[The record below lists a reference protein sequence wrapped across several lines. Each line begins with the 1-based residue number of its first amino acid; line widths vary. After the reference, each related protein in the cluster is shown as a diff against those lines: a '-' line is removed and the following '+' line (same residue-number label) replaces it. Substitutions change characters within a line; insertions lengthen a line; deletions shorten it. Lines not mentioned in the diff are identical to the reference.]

1 MRKVLAWLLSALVAF
16 GLPAAYCRGQA
27 PLLPP
32 VAAAPAQVPTCKV
45 LRVVD
50 GDTVILLLDGQ
61 AVRVRLIG
69 VNTPETVDPRKPV
82 ERFGREAT
90 RFLKELAEG
99 KSVRVAYEP
108 GPSRL
113 DRYGRTLAYLYLE
126 PGRLFINREIV
137 ARRYGFAYVKY
148 PFQFMEDF
156 RAAERSA
163 RENRLGLW
171 APEAGIAAHG
181 PAEMTVYVTRT
192 GKKYHRDGCR
202 SLAKGAMEMPLD
214 RAAVRYAPCAV
225 CHPPVLEGSRS
236 QH

>member
-1 MRKVLAWLLSALVAF
+1 MWKASPWFLPVVLGFIVGASH
-16 GLPAAYCRGQA
+16 CQGQD
-27 PLLPP
+27 PP
-32 VAAAPAQVPTCKV
+32 RSPTAAAPTSKV

-50 GDTVILLLDGQ
+50 GDTVVLLLDAQ
-61 AVRVRLIG
+61 QVRVRLIG
-69 VNTPETVDPRKPV
+69 VDTPETVHPRMPV

-108 GPSRL
+108 GPSRM

-126 PGRLFINREIV
+126 PGGLFINREIV
-137 ARRYGFAYVKY
+137 ARGYGYAYVKS
-148 PFQFMEDF
+148 PFQFMDDF

-181 PAEMTVYVTRT
+181 PAGATVYVTRT

-214 RAAVRYAPCAV
+214 RAAARYAPCAL
-225 CHPPVLEGSRS
+225 CHPPVSEGAKS
-236 QH
+236 QR